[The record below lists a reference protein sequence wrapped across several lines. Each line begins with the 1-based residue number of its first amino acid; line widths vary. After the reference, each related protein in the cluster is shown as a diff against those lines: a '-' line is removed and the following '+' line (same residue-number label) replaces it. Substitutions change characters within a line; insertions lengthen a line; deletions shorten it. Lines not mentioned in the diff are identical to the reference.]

1 VPKNRTREFEIV
13 TITLLEIIGKQK
25 REELT
30 CTCVCGDIILS
41 ILCEAQ
47 HTKSMKREMMK
58 YRMRPKYSARYLPT
72 IVARGILLNDHFVVQ
87 SLSAILARL

>member
-1 VPKNRTREFEIV
+1 MEHSSGSCPEELPCIEVSLNAKTSASFIMHLFTLVACPLRALKNRTREFEIV

-41 ILCEAQ
+41 SIFYV
-47 HTKSMKREMMK
+47 R
-58 YRMRPKYSARYLPT
+58 
-72 IVARGILLNDHFVVQ
+72 LNIRN
-87 SLSAILARL
+87 L